1 MKDDGPF
8 VLPDNQLTAGDQICR
23 LHTDGRAGW
32 SEQKTEPAQPDRS
45 IDQSATRVSATRYGA
60 HAAADQHEGS
70 TGTGA
75 SVWTARFLFASS
87 SLSHSTSQELHAHP
101 LFFPF
106 KSQQP
111 RGRKKPNATI
121 TPHRTRTTLHI
132 SIRMQGNYCRNLSS
146 NSLGAQRRQEREAL
160 ACCSSPPS
168 PSSSGGAATGV
179 YERAG
184 LARAARH
191 PPASAVRRNESCL
204 GQPAGVGG
212 YELQLRAVQ
221 ALQIRQQRRPQ
232 LQVRVHHAHHHSLQ
246 GRRANANAAQGKRLD
261 GMVGISSSFF
271 FFSFI
276 PSLSSKYLHV

>member
-1 MKDDGPF
+1 MREVRAQEPLADF
-8 VLPDNQLTAGDQICR
+8 VP
-23 LHTDGRAGW
+23 
-32 SEQKTEPAQPDRS
+32 
-45 IDQSATRVSATRYGA
+45 
-60 HAAADQHEGS
+60 
-70 TGTGA
+70 
-75 SVWTARFLFASS
+75 
-87 SLSHSTSQELHAHP
+87 QELHAHP
-101 LFFPF
+101 L

-111 RGRKKPNATI
+111 RGRKKNQTQPLLRTGLVQRCTFPSGCREIIAEI
-121 TPHRTRTTLHI
+121 YPHKFIGSAEETGKRSPRL
-132 SIRMQGNYCRNLSS
+132 LFF
-146 NSLGAQRRQEREAL
+146 
-160 ACCSSPPS
+160 PPS

-276 PSLSSKYLHV
+276 SSLSSKYLHV